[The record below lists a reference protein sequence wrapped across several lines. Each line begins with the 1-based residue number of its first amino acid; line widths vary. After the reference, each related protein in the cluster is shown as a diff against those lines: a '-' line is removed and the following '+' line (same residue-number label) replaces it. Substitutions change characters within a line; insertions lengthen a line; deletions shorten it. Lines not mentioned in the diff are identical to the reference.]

1 MNQTDTLRR
10 IQPCAFTAGEGT
22 ESASQTKGMVVKMV
36 YDRNVPCFFL
46 GANSAQGFASRFDAL
61 YDPQS
66 DWRAFILKGGP
77 GSGKSTLMKSVAK
90 SLLERGEET
99 ELIYCSSDP
108 VSLDAVIFPR
118 VRFCIADGTAPH
130 VLEPQYPGA
139 CETLLNPGDCWDEDV
154 LFLQRQKIFSLCE
167 EISCQHRRARRYL
180 NAAGS
185 LLGENR
191 RLALESLNAGAL
203 EAYAGRLGRR
213 TFPKRREQRGTER
226 PRFLSGFTPD
236 GCICFWDTV
245 SCYAK
250 SVTAVED
257 EYGAAAPILLS
268 SLRERALASGYDVI
282 ACYCPLFPFD
292 KLDALIVP
300 EMEIAFITENRFL
313 KPKIDLTR
321 TVHTRRF
328 LKENIAAHRQR
339 IRFGRRAAAE
349 LIDEAVA
356 SLWQARHIHDELE
369 AIYKKAMDFNALDRM
384 TEALINRISERL

>member
-1 MNQTDTLRR
+1 MFYN
-10 IQPCAFTAGEGT
+10 
-22 ESASQTKGMVVKMV
+22 
-36 YDRNVPCFFL
+36 RNVPCFFL

-77 GSGKSTLMKSVAK
+77 GSGKSTLMKAVAK
-90 SLLERGEET
+90 SLLEHGEET

-108 VSLDAVIFPR
+108 ASLDAVIFPR
-118 VRFCIADGTAPH
+118 AHFCIADGTAPH

-139 CETLLNPGDCWDEDV
+139 CETLLNPGDCWDGDA
-154 LFLQRQKIFSLCE
+154 LFLQRKEIFSLCAKV
-167 EISCQHRRARRYL
+167 SQQHRRARRYL

-191 RLALESLNAGAL
+191 RLALESLDTAAL
-203 EAYAGRLGRR
+203 ESYARRLGRR
-213 TFPKRREQRGTER
+213 LFPKHRAQRGAER

-236 GCICFWDTV
+236 GCICFWNTV

-250 SVTAVED
+250 TVTAVED

-268 SLRERALASGYDVI
+268 SLRDSALASGYDVI

-300 EMEIAFITENRFL
+300 ELELAFVTVNRFL
-313 KPKIDLTR
+313 KPEIDLVR
-321 TVHTRRF
+321 TIHTRRF
-328 LKENIAAHRQR
+328 LKESIAAHRQR

-356 SLWQARHIHDELE
+356 SLWQARHIHDDLE
-369 AIYKKAMDFNALDRM
+369 AIYKKAMDFDRLNRV
-384 TEALINRISERL
+384 TETLINQILERL